1 MESADG
7 LLAPMSVES
16 ADRFRSIRRTGTTDA
31 TTANRRASRQRSMR
45 RVGRAYRATMIAP
58 RGISAIPEYRKRK
71 AVEASEASTQVRRVV
86 RFLSRMVSMYA
97 MNAVDAARNGGL
109 APEHLSDRRERKA
122 PGDVEGGRREEE
134 SGLQVP
140 LRNDM
145 RQKNGDT
152 DTDRVEHAHPD
163 DRVQADNAPSGHH
176 DRNAWWEDREWVA
189 RVRDKPLPS
198 SQVEPR

>member
-31 TTANRRASRQRSMR
+31 TTANRIASRQRSMR

-58 RGISAIPEYRKRK
+58 RGISAIPEYRKEESRRGERGEQ
-71 AVEASEASTQVRRVV
+71 AGSSSGQILVPNGVDVRDECCGRCEKW
-86 RFLSRMVSMYA
+86 
-97 MNAVDAARNGGL
+97 GL

>member
-1 MESADG
+1 
-7 LLAPMSVES
+7 
-16 ADRFRSIRRTGTTDA
+16 
-31 TTANRRASRQRSMR
+31 MR

-71 AVEASEASTQVRRVV
+71 AVEASEASKQVRRVV

-176 DRNAWWEDREWVA
+176 DRNAWWEDREWLA
-189 RVRDKPLPS
+189 RVRDKPLAS
-198 SQVEPR
+198 GQVEPR